1 MTDLNDIL
9 QQQNG
14 HAVRSVLDSAKPHRN
29 GQATLQDRMHEIET
43 EIALELICA
52 AGLLSKAARE
62 REWLAA
68 DKIPKGEVTLL
79 SGDGGLGKSTLGLQ
93 LTAAGALNTRWLG
106 CDLPAAPFRSL
117 VLSSEDDEDEMRWRL
132 GCIVAQDCPYSREEA
147 LRAMEAVFLIDATRE
162 TDPLLATYDP
172 KKGVQSTPLY
182 HAIKRVIR
190 EKQIDLFVID
200 SAADVFSEEKERHA
214 VRSFIRLLRSLGCT
228 VLLLAHPS
236 VDGMRSGR
244 GYSGSTHWNNSVRS
258 RLYLT
263 KATADDDSEPDPDL
277 RVLELAKANRG
288 QAGRK
293 ITLRWQD
300 GRFVEEG
307 DPTQSLDGFMHQ
319 LEAERVFL
327 DVLREFN
334 RQEQN
339 VSPTPSARNYAPKV
353 IATHSSAEPHTKK
366 QLERAMQALLS
377 ADKIAIEG
385 YGPPSRHFQRLIAK
399 GEIT

>member
-1 MTDLNDIL
+1 VTDLNDIL

-14 HAVRSVLDSAKPHRN
+14 HAVRSVLDSARPYRN

-68 DKIPKGEVTLL
+68 DKIPKNEVTLL

-106 CDLPAAPFRSL
+106 CELPAAPFRSL

-132 GCIVAQDCPYSREEA
+132 GCIVAQDCPYSREDA

-172 KKGVQSTPLY
+172 KKGVQTTPLY

-300 GRFVEEG
+300 GLFVPEDGATDNLNAMAREIRADEIFVEIASKLIDQG
-307 DPTQSLDGFMHQ
+307 QTLSPNKNQTYAPRVVRQHPDADGFGK
-319 LEAERVFL
+319 
-327 DVLREFN
+327 REM
-334 RQEQN
+334 
-339 VSPTPSARNYAPKV
+339 
-353 IATHSSAEPHTKK
+353 
-366 QLERAMQALLS
+366 ERAFARLMDAGRL
-377 ADKIAIEG
+377 KTIEE
-385 YGPPSRHFQRLIAK
+385 GPPSRRYKRIIVAEDQA
-399 GEIT
+399 